1 MCQEFGQ
8 CNIRLRTQIMMKKE
22 EDLISRY
29 LSMNLE
35 GKEVD
40 ELDKMLRDSP
50 ELRNKF
56 YDQTNV
62 VSALEEEFSSKLP
75 DEKVVAILPAKPNRK
90 ILALAASF
98 LLGFGFIAYSFLLK
112 PKPIAI
118 LVSNEN
124 AAWESS
130 LPTTPGSELIP
141 GQMSLKSGVATI
153 RFSSGAEVTL
163 EAPAQ
168 IELNTEMEGKLNQG
182 NAIIHVPK
190 SAQGFVLITPSG
202 YAVDHGTSFGV
213 SIRPNQTITD
223 FKVLEGEISVH
234 SQSGDSLFLNENESV
249 TLRPAGISEKSFIHS
264 EEIPSTT
271 NEKGKVIRIPSNGK
285 SRSIIRSDDAEYLN
299 PDYLMVK
306 LDNGNKLFER
316 RSLINF
322 HYSEINWLKAKKVML
337 RLNLVPCGLGSR
349 VYLPKINRFQVYALA
364 GFSGIKWENPIAW
377 KDAPAVKSLEL
388 VGKFEIPRSQ
398 ERGTVVIET
407 PELLHFIQ
415 KNNADEYTFLL
426 LLETPENQGG
436 GLVHAFASDSHPE
449 STGPCLEVHF

>member
-1 MCQEFGQ
+1 
-8 CNIRLRTQIMMKKE
+8 MMKKE

-29 LSMNLE
+29 LSKDLQ
-35 GKEVD
+35 GKEVE
-40 ELDKMLRDSP
+40 ELDKMLRESP
-50 ELRNKF
+50 KIRHQF

-75 DEKVVAILPAKPNRK
+75 DEKVITILPPKLNIK
-90 ILALAASF
+90 LLALAASF
-98 LLGFGFIAYSFLLK
+98 LLGFGLVANSFLQK
-112 PKPIAI
+112 PKPIAT

-130 LPTTPGSELIP
+130 LPTRPGSELIP

-168 IELNTEMEGKLNQG
+168 IELNSEMEGKLNQG

-234 SQSGDSLFLNENESV
+234 SQNGDSLFLNENESV
-249 TLRPAGISEKSFIHS
+249 TLRPAGISEKSLINT
-264 EEIPSTT
+264 EEVLSTT
-271 NEKGKVIRIPSNGK
+271 NEKGKVVRIRSNGK
-285 SRSIIRSDDAEYLN
+285 SRSIIRSDQTEYLN

-306 LDNGNKLFER
+306 LDNGNKPYER
-316 RSLINF
+316 RSLFNF
-322 HYSEINWLKAKKVML
+322 HHSDINWLTAKKVML

-349 VYLPKINRFQVYALA
+349 VYLPKVNRFQVYALA
-364 GFSGIKWENPIAW
+364 GFSGIEWENPIAW
-377 KDAPAVKSLEL
+377 KDAPPVKSLEL
-388 VGKFEIPRSQ
+388 VGEFEIPRSQ
-398 ERGTVVIET
+398 ERGTMVIET

-426 LLETPENQGG
+426 LLDTPETQGG